1 MGTTV
6 IVDYG
11 SGNVFSV
18 ARALETAGASVLL
31 SDAPDTIANADR
43 LVLPGV
49 GAFGAAWNLLVE
61 KNLIEPIRKFIGT
74 ERPFLGICVGMQMMM
89 QRSEEFGDHT
99 GLGIIE
105 GVVKKISGTRA
116 DGEPHP
122 VPRVGWYTM
131 TRRQASW
138 SGTLFETID
147 ESGAVY
153 FVHSFAAQ
161 PSDSR
166 NVLADSEYNG
176 ASITAAVI
184 RDNAVGVQFH
194 PEKSGHVGLR
204 MMEKYISL

>member
-1 MGTTV
+1 
-6 IVDYG
+6 
-11 SGNVFSV
+11 
-18 ARALETAGASVLL
+18 
-31 SDAPDTIANADR
+31 
-43 LVLPGV
+43 
-49 GAFGAAWNLLVE
+49 
-61 KNLIEPIRKFIGT
+61 
-74 ERPFLGICVGMQMMM
+74 
-89 QRSEEFGDHT
+89 
-99 GLGIIE
+99 
-105 GVVKKISGTRA
+105 
-116 DGEPHP
+116 
-122 VPRVGWYTM
+122 M

-204 MMEKYISL
+204 MMEKLISL